1 LHEDHG
7 WSHQIQE
14 LQSSHLGKPAQWHHG
29 ASGIL
34 LVDVTRLP
42 SSQHFHAVYTNRNN
56 GSDHKEPHKTSQIL
70 PVERDQ
76 NPPENLIKRGIIMG
90 GGKKRFFLDTVKLL
104 LEEYFSGDSSELCL
118 LANLY
123 NPKTTNPNYQERQ
136 ELRNA
141 CLLPAAKN
149 MNCFIFAL
157 LCCSSDLPG
166 GRFSK
171 TKPVR
176 ASEFELDGRDGSR
189 ETTTSSRYYLSL
201 SQCARNSTSSSH
213 RRSAAAIVDAAAT
226 TTTRPLIP
234 FQQHPNMIN
243 LQQIGFGDNK
253 VRWQA
258 TASGSSSSSPF
269 LGRSRNTTTTTPV
282 PELKRPERRNVGC
295 VQMSRSVRQVCR
307 CTMLHSG
314 GRMHHLERRIAHLL
328 LSTKLLPPRMQE
340 ETTTKPTR
348 SQKGTTDE
356 IHSQAST
363 SSFSITISF
372 SLALSLSLSPR
383 KGALEGSNN
392 ISSRVFP
399 SSKPKRTCFQT

>member
-42 SSQHFHAVYTNRNN
+42 SSPHFHAVYTNRNN

-70 PVERDQ
+70 PVERDHK
-76 NPPENLIKRGIIMG
+76 PPENLIKRGIIMG
-90 GGKKRFFLDTVKLL
+90 GGKKRFLLDTVKLL
-104 LEEYFSGDSSELCL
+104 LEECFSGDSSELCL

-149 MNCFIFAL
+149 MICFIFAL

-201 SQCARNSTSSSH
+201 SQCAM
-213 RRSAAAIVDAAAT
+213 

-243 LQQIGFGDNK
+243 LQQIGFGDDK

-258 TASGSSSSSPF
+258 TASGSSSSPF

-348 SQKGTTDE
+348 PQKGTTDE

-372 SLALSLSLSPR
+372 SLALSLSLSLSEER
-383 KGALEGSNN
+383 SA
-392 ISSRVFP
+392 
-399 SSKPKRTCFQT
+399 

>member
-1 LHEDHG
+1 MESLHCIRHFTLHEDHG

-34 LVDVTRLP
+34 LVDVIRLP
-42 SSQHFHAVYTNRNN
+42 SSPRFHAVYTNRNN
-56 GSDHKEPHKTSQIL
+56 GSGHKEPHKTSQIL

-90 GGKKRFFLDTVKLL
+90 GGKKRFFLDTVKPL

-123 NPKTTNPNYQERQ
+123 NPKTTNPNYKERQ

-141 CLLPAAKN
+141 CFLPAAKN
-149 MNCFIFAL
+149 TICFVFAL
-157 LCCSSDLPG
+157 LSCISNLTG
-166 GRFSK
+166 GRFPK

-201 SQCARNSTSSSH
+201 SQCAMNSTSSSH
-213 RRSAAAIVDAAAT
+213 RRSAAAIVVAAAT

-234 FQQHPNMIN
+234 FQQHPNMVN
-243 LQQIGFGDNK
+243 LQQIGFGDDK

-258 TASGSSSSSPF
+258 TASGSSSSPF
-269 LGRSRNTTTTTPV
+269 LGRSRNTTTTPV

-295 VQMSRSVRQVCR
+295 VQMSCSVGQVCR
-307 CTMLHSG
+307 CTMLHSR

-348 SQKGTTDE
+348 SQKDSTGE

-363 SSFSITISF
+363 SNFSITISL
-372 SLALSLSLSPR
+372 SLALPLCKERSTR
-383 KGALEGSNN
+383 
-392 ISSRVFP
+392 RV
-399 SSKPKRTCFQT
+399 QQYQ